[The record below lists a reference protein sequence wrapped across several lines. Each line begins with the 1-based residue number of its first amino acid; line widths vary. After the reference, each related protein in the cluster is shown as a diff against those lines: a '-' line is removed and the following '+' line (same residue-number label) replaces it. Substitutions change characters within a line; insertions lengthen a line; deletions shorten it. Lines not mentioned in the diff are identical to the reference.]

1 MTFLRQITV
10 EFDSTAKNCKSLI
23 EDQVRNATEETR
35 TVSHED
41 DPELSRAMATSEANI
56 VDEFNG
62 PSDEKTILYS
72 DDERIGANNSN
83 KTSDDE
89 SDIELREVLDSE
101 EEEDEDPGD
110 ELSCT
115 STTAESRAKIWY
127 Q

>member
-1 MTFLRQITV
+1 MI
-10 EFDSTAKNCKSLI
+10 K
-23 EDQVRNATEETR
+23 DQVRNATEETR

-56 VDEFNG
+56 EDEFNG

-101 EEEDEDPGD
+101 EEEDDDEDPGD